1 MWDASGSGGTTCT
14 MAIHDKKVF
23 PFFAEAEPAQKQGLI
38 GHAIC
43 IPTLL
48 DVFLSVSQYYYS
60 YFVRCVESKRED
72 LLHRPLSYAYALL
85 MSN

>member
-1 MWDASGSGGTTCT
+1 MQVVQVEQPVLWPF
-14 MAIHDKKVF
+14 MIKKF
-23 PFFAEAEPAQKQGLI
+23 FLFFAEAEPAQKQGLI

-60 YFVRCVESKRED
+60 YFVRSVESKRED